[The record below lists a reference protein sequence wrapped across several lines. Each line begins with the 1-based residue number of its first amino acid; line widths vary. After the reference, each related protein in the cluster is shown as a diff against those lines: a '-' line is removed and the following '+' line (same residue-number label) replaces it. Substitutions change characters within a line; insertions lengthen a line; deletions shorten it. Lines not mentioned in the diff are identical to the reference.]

1 MVLRY
6 GDEIDPNGDMRA
18 MRAISEMLLPG
29 GFLLLAVPVGR
40 DAVVWNAHRVYGK
53 ARLRMLLEGWEVVHV
68 VGLEEGALN
77 GDGGTQPVLVLRH
90 GDGGEAEKAS
100 KALLLED

>member
-1 MVLRY
+1 
-6 GDEIDPNGDMRA
+6 MRE
-18 MRAISEMLLPG
+18 MQEMLLPG
-29 GFLLLAVPVGR
+29 GFLLLSVPVGR

-53 ARLRMLLEGWEVVHV
+53 VRLRMLLEGWEVVET

-90 GDGGEAEKAS
+90 GDGGASEKAS
-100 KALLLED
+100 KAFLFDG